1 MTGITRR
8 PAFWIAYAV
17 LALTCLALAWR
28 LFPLAIPLVNLDIR
42 LARHDAVAR
51 ALEIAKARNL
61 VAFEPRTAARFR
73 NDQNA
78 QNYIELEAGGKPVFA
93 QMVEGNVYAPYWW
106 EVRLFKPGVVDE
118 AIVRFRPDGTPN
130 GFWRRVPETYVRD
143 ATTKALDPAAA
154 LALARTRAHDEWHV
168 DFGPYHLLE
177 QSQETQP
184 TGRVDHQFVFERD
197 ERFAG
202 ASIRLRVT
210 VAGDELT
217 GITPFMQVPE
227 KFDRRFQELRSANNT
242 IANFASLAAVALYGL
257 GGCIIAVLWLLRERW
272 LLWRPALAAG
282 VVVGGLMALT
292 VLAGAPAAWF
302 GFDTAETADTFWVQ
316 QMGAALLALVA
327 GTLAYGLVFMAAE
340 SLSRRAFPD
349 HPQLW
354 RLWSR
359 DAGGSTQVLGRTVG
373 GYLFVPLEL
382 ALISAFYFATNQWF
396 GWWQPSESLTDP
408 NVLSSAVPALAP
420 IAMSLQ
426 AGFMEECAFRAIPL
440 SLAALLGA
448 RFGQRAHWTIFA
460 VLLQAVIFAGAHA
473 NYPGLPAYSRL
484 VELLLPAT
492 LWALIFL
499 RFGLLPTILLH
510 ALFDLSLFS
519 IPLFLVD
526 APGAWIQRGLVIA
539 AAAIP
544 LAVVGIRRWRDGDWH
559 ELPVALWNRAWR
571 PEVAGAAGVVKLP
584 RAEIIGTRAAVLQR
598 ALPWLGFAGFVAW
611 LACTPF
617 AADVPALRVD
627 REGAESA
634 AVAELANRG
643 VMLAPE
649 WRHFSEIRGGAES
662 GQSLAQRFVWREAG
676 ADAFRALAG
685 TTLAPPLWDVRFVR
699 FDGDIVARAEEW
711 RVTVVGD
718 GAIRQVRH
726 RLPES
731 TPGATLDRDAAL
743 ALAQRVVRA
752 QFGLDPDALHLRTAD
767 QAKRDARSDWTIVFA
782 DPKVF
787 VGKDGEAR
795 IQVVL
800 AGDEVVSA
808 GRSVFVQEAWQRA
821 ETERD
826 NRLQVVKYAAFF
838 AVALGALAALVF
850 AVINWNRGHCDRGA
864 LLAVGALTF
873 IVGVI
878 DLANSWPEAAMQLR
892 TAEPVASQLA
902 FGIAGG
908 VFTALLAA
916 GLMALLAGVGAWYA
930 RTATPARLATGLPAW
945 SVGVAVALAVA
956 GLAAATG
963 MLAPRAEPLWPAL
976 KMAGQAWPVVAAVT
990 DPIGLAGASG
1000 AALFVLFLLERGT
1013 RGWTMRPWIAAL
1025 LLVLISCVAVLVGGG
1040 EPEAA
1045 ALRGVVKGLTSFAL
1059 LWWVLRYD
1067 LRAIPAFLATG
1078 TLLDAARNAALEA
1091 TAGAW
1096 TLFGVGAV
1104 VTVAVAW
1111 AVIRYISRPLAPA
1124 LPSL

>member
-1 MTGITRR
+1 MMAGITRR
-8 PAFWIAYAV
+8 PAFWIVYAAV
-17 LALTCLALAWR
+17 ALTCLALAWR
-28 LFPLAIPLVNLDIR
+28 LFPLAIPLVNLDIK

-51 ALEIAKARNL
+51 ALEIAKERNL

-78 QNYIELEAGGKPVFA
+78 QNYIELEGGGKPVFA

-106 EVRLFKPGVVDE
+106 EVRLFKPGVVEE
-118 AIVRFRPDGTPN
+118 ANIRFRPDGTPN
-130 GFWRRVPETYVRD
+130 GFSRRLPETYVRD
-143 ATTKALDPAAA
+143 AATSALDPAAA
-154 LALARTRAHDEWHV
+154 LALARTRAQDDWNV

-177 QSQETQP
+177 QSQETQ
-184 TGRVDHQFVFERD
+184 TSGRVDHQFVFERD

-202 ASIRLRVT
+202 ASVRLRLT

-217 GITPFMQVPE
+217 GIAPFVQVPE
-227 KFDRRFQELRSANNT
+227 KFERRFQELRSANNT

-302 GFDTAETADTFWVQ
+302 GFDTAETVAQFWVQ
-316 QMGAALLALVA
+316 QISAALLALVA
-327 GTLAYGLVFMAAE
+327 GALAYGLIFMAAE
-340 SLSRRAFPD
+340 SLSRRAFPG

-354 RLWSR
+354 RLWAR
-359 DAGGSTQVLGRTVG
+359 DAGGTTQVLGRTAG

-382 ALISAFYFATNQWF
+382 ALISAFYLVTNQWL

-448 RFGQRAHWTIFA
+448 RFGQRAHWIVFA
-460 VLLQAVIFAGAHA
+460 VALQAMIFAGAHA

-526 APGAWIQRGLVIA
+526 APGAGMQRALVIA
-539 AAAIP
+539 AAAVP
-544 LAVVGIRRWRDGDWH
+544 LAVVGLRRWQAGGWR
-559 ELPVALWNRAWR
+559 ELPAGLWNRAWQ
-571 PEVAGAAGVVKLP
+571 PAAAALAATVGAA
-584 RAEIIGTRAAVLQR
+584 RAASIGARVAMLQR
-598 ALPWLGFAGFVAW
+598 ALPWLGLAGFVAW
-611 LACTPF
+611 LAFTTF
-617 AADVPALRVD
+617 SADVPALRVD
-627 REGAESA
+627 RKGAEAA
-634 AVAELANRG
+634 AVAELARRG
-643 VMLAPE
+643 VVLPPE
-649 WRHFSEIRGGAES
+649 WRRFSGIRSGGET

-676 ADAFRALAG
+676 ADAYRALVG
-685 TTLAPPLWDVRFVR
+685 NTLAPPLWEVRFVR
-699 FDGDIVARAEEW
+699 FDGDVVARTEEW
-711 RVTVVGD
+711 RVSVVGD

-731 TPGATLDRDAAL
+731 APGATLDRDAAL
-743 ALAQRVVRA
+743 ALAQRVVRE
-752 QFGLDPDALHLRTAD
+752 QFGRDPAALQLRSAE

-782 DPKVF
+782 DPKVV

-800 AGDEVVSA
+800 AGDEIISA
-808 GRSVFVQEAWQRA
+808 GRSVFVPEAWQRA

-826 NRLQVVKYAAFF
+826 NRLQVLQYAASF

-850 AVINWNRGHCDRGA
+850 AVISWNRGHCDRRA

-873 IVGVI
+873 GGGVI
-878 DLANSWPEAAMQLR
+878 DLANAWPEAALQLR

-902 FGIAGG
+902 LGIAGG
-908 VFTALLAA
+908 SFVALLGA

-930 RTATPARLATGLPAW
+930 RTSTPARLATRLPAW
-945 SVGVAVALAVA
+945 AVGVAVALAVA
-956 GLAAATG
+956 GLAAAFG
-963 MLAPRAEPLWPAL
+963 ALAPRAEPLWPAL
-976 KMAGQAWPVVAAVT
+976 KMATQAWPVVAAMT

-1000 AALFVLFLLERGT
+1000 VALFVLFLLERGT

-1025 LLVLISCVAVLVGGG
+1025 LLVLISCVAVLVSGG

-1045 ALRGVVKGLTSFAL
+1045 ALRGVVKGLVSFAL

-1067 LRAIPAFLATG
+1067 LTTIPAFLATG

-1091 TAGAW
+1091 TDGAW
-1096 TLFGVGAV
+1096 TLFAVGAV
-1104 VTVAVAW
+1104 VTVAVTW
-1111 AVIRYISRPLAPA
+1111 AATRYIAKPLPTG
-1124 LPSL
+1124 P